1 MNKKHETDFQR
12 KDVIFEVKTGLN
24 SIRGLRDALLQLVY
38 AISGN
43 KSKQGVLVL
52 TDSLITASRIMKE
65 WDKAKNAFRPE
76 IVSRMNIVT
85 LKNGNYDYLL
95 KNPDKNVQTSIDEI
109 LLNAK
114 SPENISL
121 PKPDYYYELLKIM
134 IRQWLLGKGPM
145 TADWLSKA
153 AGCSYP
159 TVARA
164 KERLGSGLISRS
176 DRKIELARF
185 PDEEWAKLLFDLDKL
200 RSTVRY
206 EDKSGQPRSPEKM
219 LSRFAKLKLRNIA
232 VGGVIGSKHYYP
244 DLDLVGVP
252 RLDLSVHCHQEKVNL
267 DFVEQLDPAL
277 ERIDNNSRSAS
288 LVIHIIR
295 RKSNFFE
302 ESKQGTLKESL
313 LIADPVECLQD
324 LHEMRLEPQAKD
336 FLRSFD
342 KVRTNQ
348 NG

>member
-12 KDVIFEVKTGLN
+12 KNVVFEVKSGLN
-24 SIRGLRDALLQLVY
+24 SIRGLRDALLRLVY

-43 KSKQGVLVL
+43 KSNQSVLVL
-52 TDSLITASRIMKE
+52 TDPLISASRVMKE
-65 WDKAKNAFRPE
+65 WDIAKNSFRPE
-76 IVSRMNIVT
+76 IVNRLNIVT
-85 LKNGNYDYLL
+85 LKNGHYEFLI
-95 KNPDKNVQTSIDEI
+95 KNPDKNVQLLLNEI
-109 LLNAK
+109 LLN
-114 SPENISL
+114 SNSSENVTL

-145 TADWLSKA
+145 TADWLSKT

-159 TVARA
+159 TIART
-164 KERLGSGLISRS
+164 KQRLGNLLISHS
-176 DRKIELARF
+176 DRKFELSKF
-185 PDEEWAKLLFDLDKL
+185 PREEWAKLLFDLDKL

-206 EDKSGQPRSPEKM
+206 EDKSGQPRSPEKL
-219 LSRFAKLKLRNIA
+219 LSRLTKLKLRNVAI
-232 VGGVIGSKHYYP
+232 GGVIGSKHYYP

-252 RLDLSVHCHQEKVNL
+252 RLDLSVHCHQDMVNL

-277 ERIDNNSRSAS
+277 ERINNHGQTAS
-288 LVIHIIR
+288 LVIHLIR
-295 RKSNFFE
+295 RKTNFFE
-302 ESKQGTLKESL
+302 DSKEGL
-313 LIADPVECLQD
+313 LFADPVECLQD
-324 LHEMRLEPQAKD
+324 LHEIHLEPQAKD